1 MEDLRIVEL
10 YRRRD
15 EQAIVE
21 TDCKY
26 GAYCR
31 RISENILSLR
41 EDADECVNDTY
52 HAAWTHIPPDA
63 PLSLRGYLGRI
74 VRNLSL
80 SRYRKN
86 RAAKRYEGMEL
97 LLSELN
103 DCVPAPDCPEKTLEG
118 AELTEYLNAW
128 LRSLD
133 ADDRALFL
141 RRYWYG
147 DSVKSL
153 AAAAGCTANQM
164 AQRMLILRKR
174 LRGFLEK
181 KGVSI

>member
-1 MEDLRIVEL
+1 MDDLQIVEL
-10 YRRRD
+10 YRKRD

-31 RISENILSLR
+31 RIAENILSLR
-41 EDADECVNDTY
+41 EDTDECVNDTY
-52 HAAWTHIPPDA
+52 HAAWTHIPPDT
-63 PLSLRGYLGRI
+63 PVSLRAYLGRI

-86 RAAKRYEGMEL
+86 RAARRYEGIEL

-103 DCVPAPDCPEKTLEG
+103 DCVPAPDCPEKTLEA

-133 ADDRALFL
+133 ADDRAIFL

-153 AAAAGCTANQM
+153 AASVGCTANQM
-164 AQRMLILRKR
+164 AQRMLALRKR

-181 KGVSI
+181 KGVLI

>member
-1 MEDLRIVEL
+1 MEDLQIVEL
-10 YRRRD
+10 YLRRD

-31 RISENILSLR
+31 CISENILSLR

-63 PLSLRGYLGRI
+63 PVSLQAYLGRI

-86 RAAKRYEGMEL
+86 RAAKRYVGMEL

-103 DCVPAPDCPEKTLEG
+103 DCVPAPDCPERTMEST
-118 AELTEYLNAW
+118 ELTEYLNAW

-133 ADDRALFL
+133 ADGRALFL

-147 DSVKSL
+147 ESVKSL
-153 AAAAGCTANQM
+153 AASVGCTANRM
-164 AQRMLILRKR
+164 AQRMLTLRKK

-181 KGVSI
+181 KGVSL

>member
-1 MEDLRIVEL
+1 MEDARIVEL

-41 EDADECVNDTY
+41 EDAEECVNDTY

-63 PLSLRGYLGRI
+63 PDSLRAYLGRI

-86 RAAKRYEGMEL
+86 RAAKRHEGIQV

-103 DCVPAPDCPEKTLEG
+103 DCVPASGGPETALESK
-118 AELTEYLNAW
+118 ELTDYLNTW
-128 LRSLD
+128 LRGLD
-133 ADDRALFL
+133 ADDCALFL

-147 DSVKSL
+147 DAVKTL
-153 AAAAGCTANQM
+153 AAQTGCTSGQM
-164 AQRMLILRKR
+164 AQRMLVLRRK

-181 KGVSI
+181 KGVSL